1 MAEYWCRGRSMR
13 ERQIE
18 GNVEVDGVTEERKR
32 WREVVDG

>member
-1 MAEYWCRGRSMR
+1 MR